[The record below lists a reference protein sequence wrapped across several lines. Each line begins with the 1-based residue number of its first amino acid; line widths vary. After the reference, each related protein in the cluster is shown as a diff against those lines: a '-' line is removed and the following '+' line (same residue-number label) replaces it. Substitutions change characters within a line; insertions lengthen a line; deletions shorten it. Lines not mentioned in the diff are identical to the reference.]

1 MTVPKPKVPLG
12 THCSAIRN
20 NTLYT
25 FSESAFQSLELKNG
39 SEWQTLP
46 HGVGTRGAA
55 CVIAHRNTADESLY
69 IVGGSSDH
77 PDATI
82 EKGFKGL
89 QRWIF
94 SANKWETVQLP
105 DPVTFNIT
113 NHGAAFLESTQRLI
127 VFAGTAFPAVDIP
140 SANTFLIQTAAPHEI
155 LAMPAKNALLAPIV
169 LPWDQNGALV
179 VGGNGANT
187 ELNTY
192 TTTAGWT
199 TLTAKL
205 SHGMKNRGQAWASTM
220 DGDDGSRRL
229 IMYDMSVSPA
239 TVDLIQIKEP
249 TKPSKLRRRRPQDTP
264 ANAASAPISTQNQL
278 TASNWPVYNGTL
290 APTST
295 RTDTALAYDGDMV
308 IISGGDDASPLLF
321 FNARTNSWVPAS
333 SIFNPSESSPRI
345 APSDPT
351 ITTPNP
357 APEPPKK
364 HSLNTI
370 QSLFLI
376 LGCILLFILLLA
388 FCLWYLKK
396 RKQRVGAGGGGV
408 PQRTPS
414 SLKAK
419 IMGNKND
426 RLSFQDRGTSF
437 MKETGVSN
445 TYPYPYPQPHGK
457 DSSDSSASSPYTN
470 LNDSWL
476 NIQRA
481 ASQRGPQ
488 IQRVGGQGVI
498 VSHQPLPL
506 VRPGNGVVSSSGSG
520 VGSGSGSAA
529 PPATATE
536 NRGSGWSKYFS
547 GTSNTA
553 TNLAAPQR
561 VVTRGSSVYSSDTNR
576 ISGYGYHTGGGGG
589 AAAGTM
595 GVVSVQR
602 TGSNGL
608 ILPDPGL
615 HERRNSDVSL
625 ASAGDSDLYGSEMQE
640 KHAWSNL
647 DGTERNNRGTV
658 ASSVYDSRIWSRYE
672 SGPPSDAHQG
682 VDNLSWLNLKN

>member
-46 HGVGTRGAA
+46 QGVGTRGAA

-69 IVGGSSDH
+69 IVGGSSNH

-94 SANKWETVQLP
+94 STKKWETVQLP

-155 LAMPAKNALLAPIV
+155 VAMPAKNALLAPIV

-192 TTTAGWT
+192 TTAAGWT

-220 DGDDGSRRL
+220 DGDDGSRQL

-239 TVDLIQIKEP
+239 SVELIKVKEP
-249 TKPSKLRRRRPQDTP
+249 TKAAKLRRRRPQETA
-264 ANAASAPISTQNQL
+264 ANAATAPISTQNQL
-278 TASNWPVYNGTL
+278 SASNWPAYNGTL
-290 APTST
+290 APTTT

-321 FNARTNSWVPAS
+321 FNARTNSWVSAS
-333 SIFNPSESSPRI
+333 SIFDTKQSALRTSPSGTPDPSTTQESTVSVSNSPS
-345 APSDPT
+345 ALPT
-351 ITTPNP
+351 K
-357 APEPPKK
+357 EG
-364 HSLNTI
+364 LNTI
-370 QSLFLI
+370 QSLFVVLGSI
-376 LGCILLFILLLA
+376 LGAGLILA

-396 RKQRVGAGGGGV
+396 RKQGLKRS
-408 PQRTPS
+408 PS
-414 SLKAK
+414 AK
-419 IMGNKND
+419 SRKGD

-437 MKETGVSN
+437 MKETGLPMPQTV
-445 TYPYPYPQPHGK
+445 PYAN
-457 DSSDSSASSPYTN
+457 D

-488 IQRVGGQGVI
+488 IQRVGGQGII
-498 VSHQPLPL
+498 VNNALP
-506 VRPGNGVVSSSGSG
+506 VHPGNEVKLSSGS
-520 VGSGSGSAA
+520 VNRHESSS
-529 PPATATE
+529 
-536 NRGSGWSKYFS
+536 RGSGWSKYFS
-547 GTSNTA
+547 GTSNSA

-561 VVTRGSSVYSSDTNR
+561 AVTRGSSVYSGDTSRASQNPYLHNA
-576 ISGYGYHTGGGGG
+576 GPGVVAGGGIGF
-589 AAAGTM
+589 
-595 GVVSVQR
+595 VSVQR
-602 TGSNGL
+602 GGSNGI
-608 ILPDPGL
+608 ILEDPAV
-615 HERRNSDVSL
+615 RRQM
-625 ASAGDSDLYGSEMQE
+625 GHGRQDSDISLNSVGGESYSSGIPESITE
-640 KHAWSNL
+640 KPLWSNL
-647 DGTERNNRGTV
+647 DGEMGGSSRNNRGTV
-658 ASSVYDSRIWSRYE
+658 ASSVYDTNTWSRYE
-672 SGPPSDAHQG
+672 SGVPLSKYESGPPRDKHEG
-682 VDNLSWLNLKN
+682 VDNLSWVNLRN